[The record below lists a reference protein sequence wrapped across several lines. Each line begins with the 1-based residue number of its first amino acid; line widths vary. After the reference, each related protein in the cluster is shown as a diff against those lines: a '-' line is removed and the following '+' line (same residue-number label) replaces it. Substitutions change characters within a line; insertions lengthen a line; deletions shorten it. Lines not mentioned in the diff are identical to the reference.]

1 MQICFLIRSTDPL
14 TVSGRF
20 KSNFNKIQ
28 TPHPCF
34 MRQWHKHQSC
44 GVWGDCWHVNCTLSV
59 FPYWLKHEA
68 ANHPALPH
76 THSPQPHTHTPT
88 HIHTHSHIYSLL
100 KMPISAEQ
108 WRASVGAANASRRP
122 FQIKR
127 RWPCWEV
134 FLCLLAALLMS
145 TLLPGGGW
153 RGTGSGSEYRNMWCV
168 CRICHVYTVTGVKMS
183 GRYKVAFNACMCRL
197 LHHKKDSLYAT

>member
-1 MQICFLIRSTDPL
+1 MLYEAVAQAPIMWCVRWLLACDLHF
-14 TVSGRF
+14 V
-20 KSNFNKIQ
+20 
-28 TPHPCF
+28 
-34 MRQWHKHQSC
+34 
-44 GVWGDCWHVNCTLSV
+44 SV

-183 GRYKVAFNACMCRL
+183 GSYKVAFNACMCRL